1 MTSVTKTIKQ
11 KLFYSAM
18 VFAFMWVITGDLV
31 SIHLKVI
38 FGDKV
43 KSDWHQP
50 YTKTHKDDSTYKVQK
65 SKTDGSSKV
74 KHLSFIGS
82 DVLRFSLTSNDYNYQ
97 NSNTQILRLQKL
109 GFLFLRGPP
118 SLA

>member
-1 MTSVTKTIKQ
+1 MTTQTKSIKQ
-11 KLFYSAM
+11 KLFFSAM
-18 VFAFMWVITGDLV
+18 ILAFIWVITGDLV

-38 FGDKV
+38 FGEKV

-50 YTKTHKDDSTYKVQK
+50 YAKTHKDDNTYKVQK
-65 SKTDGSSKV
+65 NKTDGSSKV
-74 KHLSFIGS
+74 KHLSFIVN
-82 DVLRFSLTSNDYNYQ
+82 DVLIISLRSHDYHYH
-97 NSNTQILRLQKL
+97 NSNTQILHLQEL